1 MKEKPV
7 QVVRIDPNDE
17 RAFDEWFEVLLET
30 DRPRWPGG
38 PGWQRVERLAMALDQ
53 DGPVEHQCLVARRGA
68 RVVGIAD
75 LEMYRRENLHA
86 ARLDVRVRPEH
97 RRRGIGS
104 ALVSEAE
111 RMARQAGRS
120 EIGGLDET
128 PLRSDYPDTADPFAR
143 RLGFEPAQRMVR
155 RRLNLPLHPVDVEV
169 LRRNPKSSPRGYR
182 LLTFEDRWPDEDILD
197 RCELGRR
204 MSTDVPLGHQVLDEE
219 EWDEKRVRDLEAALA
234 AQNRAKV
241 STAAR
246 DAATGRLV
254 AYTELVVPLGAPE
267 SAWQHDTLV
276 IREHRG
282 HGLGFAVKVANL
294 FAVAERHPAV
304 RWINTW
310 NAEEN
315 GPMIAVNE
323 EMGFEEVASSV
334 LWLRQITPA
343 RRTPSPSASA

>member
-1 MKEKPV
+1 MSERPV
-7 QVVRIDPNDE
+7 QVVRIDANDG
-17 RAFDEWFEVLLET
+17 RAFDEWFEVLIET

-38 PGWQRVERLAMALDQ
+38 PGWQRVERLAMALDD
-53 DGPVEHQCLVARRGA
+53 DGPVEHQCLVARRGV

-86 ARLDVRVRPEH
+86 ARLDVRVLPEN

-104 ALVSEAE
+104 ALVAEA
-111 RMARQAGRS
+111 ARIAGQSGRT
-120 EIGGLDET
+120 EIGGVDET
-128 PLRSDYPDTADPFAR
+128 PLRADYVDTADPFAR

-155 RRLNLPLHPVDVEV
+155 RRLPLPLDRAHEDA
-169 LRRNPKSSPRGYR
+169 LRRNPKSSPAGYV
-182 LLTFEDRWPDEDILD
+182 LLTFEDRWPDEDIVD

-204 MSTDVPLGHQVLDEE
+204 MSTDVPLGDQVLEE
-219 EWDEKRVRDLEAALA
+219 ETWDEGRVRGLEAALA

-241 STAAR
+241 ITAAR

-254 AYTELVVPLGAPE
+254 GYTEVVVPLGAPE

-276 IREHRG
+276 MREHRG
-282 HGLGFAVKVANL
+282 HGLGFAIKAANL

-315 GPMIAVNE
+315 WPMIAVNE
-323 EMGFEEVASSV
+323 EMGFEVVAHSV
-334 LWLRQITPA
+334 LWLREIA
-343 RRTPSPSASA
+343 SASPPPAMSA